1 MSKSRPVHS
10 RKVSLFSGWQQLSV
24 SLGHPVEEILV
35 KASLPLELAQQEHV
49 EMTREQFFRFWRVM
63 LADKSPRDLAD
74 WFLAL
79 IDMGLPAPYLAALC
93 SRDLRSGFKRLAE
106 YKPIIAPL
114 QMRLEPYCGGE
125 WVVLDWGVD
134 DVPFSL
140 ALVELCGL
148 RNLAE
153 KGIGRRVVPLRA
165 QIPGADDFPASIARE
180 LLGVTVEP
188 GPIIRLAFAK
198 ADLDS
203 VFKTSNPVTLKILE
217 ENLQQRLST
226 ASENWAER
234 LKSVLKTLLSDQRT
248 SLEDAAEAMGCSPRN
263 LQRQLLVEGSS
274 FKEVLDDTRRELSLH
289 YLGKV
294 RFSPKE
300 TSFLLGYS
308 EPATFYR
315 AFRRWTGQ
323 TPVVFANSQVG
334 QMV

>member
-1 MSKSRPVHS
+1 MPKRTSVHS

-63 LADKSPRDLAD
+63 LADKSPQELAD

-79 IDMGLPAPYLAALC
+79 IDMGMPAPYLAALC
-93 SRDLRSGFKRLAE
+93 SRDLRSGFRRLAE

-114 QMRLEPYCGGE
+114 QMRLEPCRRGE

-134 DVPFSL
+134 GVPFSL
-140 ALVELCGL
+140 ALVEICGL
-148 RNLAE
+148 RYLAE
-153 KGIGRRVVPLRA
+153 KGLGRRVLPLRA
-165 QIPGADDFPASIARE
+165 QIPGAEDFPASIARE
-180 LLGVTVEP
+180 LLGVAVEP
-188 GPIIRLAFAK
+188 GPNIRIAFAK

-203 VFKTSNPVTLKILE
+203 AFQTSNPVTLKILE

-226 ASENWAER
+226 ASEDWAER
-234 LKSVLKTLLSDQRT
+234 VKSVLKTLLSDQRG
-248 SLEDAAEAMGCSPRN
+248 SLEDAAEAIGCSPRT
-263 LQRQLLVEGSS
+263 LQRELVAEGRG
-274 FKEVLDDTRRELSLH
+274 FKEVLNDTRLELAFH

-300 TSFLLGYS
+300 VSFLLGYS
-308 EPATFYR
+308 DPATFYR

-323 TPVVFANSQVG
+323 TPAVFASSQDG
-334 QMV
+334 RLG